1 MMIAAK
7 ESWYK
12 LMIVKVIIVTVL
24 GVIIFGPLSGTLLW
38 SFAIKWFWPN
48 ALPQQVGLNYWAE
61 AVSGNSR
68 VLDSLGLSVFIAI
81 VVVIIGIAVSVPA
94 GYALARYNLP
104 WKKILMILFLMP
116 QAFPQLPVFI
126 TMSSI
131 FYKLNIAGTVL
142 GVIAVH
148 LVISLVYSVWI
159 ITATFKSIPENLEDA
174 AINLGCSRLR
184 AFFKITLPIAFPGL
198 VSGAIFVFIN
208 SLDEFTGTFFVG
220 APYIQT
226 LPILMYT
233 ASMGYNMQAASVI
246 AIMLTIPSLVFML
259 LLEKFL
265 KAEYISGLGV

>member
-1 MMIAAK
+1 MTINK
-7 ESWYK
+7 GNWYK
-12 LMIVKVIIVTVL
+12 MMIVKVVIVTVL
-24 GVIIFGPLSGTLLW
+24 GFIIFGPLTGTLLW

-48 ALPQQVGLNYWAE
+48 ALPQELGLNYWTQAI
-61 AVSGNSR
+61 SGNSQ
-68 VLDSLGLSVFIAI
+68 VLNSLGLSVFIAV
-81 VVVIIGIAVSVPA
+81 VVVIIGIAVSIPA

-104 WKKILMILFLMP
+104 WKKVLMILFLMP

-142 GVIAVH
+142 GVVAVH

-159 ITATFKSIPENLEDA
+159 ITATFKSIPESLEDA
-174 AINLGCSRLR
+174 AINLGCSRFK

-198 VSGAIFVFIN
+198 ISGAIFVFIN